1 MVNLRELS
9 EYGLI
14 ELDSNQRVILTLFCL
29 TLFSTILA
37 VEGGAIAETSPL
49 EKLVGLI
56 YLLPAA
62 MLTSEILTQELAN
75 TGSLITRDLLVLSSP
90 LVVHLR
96 TKAIQDLSD
105 EARAIGSMTLL
116 LLLALGLTDVSGG
129 LLA

>member
-29 TLFSTILA
+29 TLFSAILGL
-37 VEGGAIAETSPL
+37 EGGAIAETSPL

-62 MLTSEILTQELAN
+62 MITSEILTQEMAN
-75 TGSLITRDLLVLSSP
+75 TGSLILRDI
-90 LVVHLR
+90 LVVSAPLLCTFAPR
-96 TKAIQDLSD
+96 QSRIFLTK
-105 EARAIGSMTLL
+105 
-116 LLLALGLTDVSGG
+116 LGQ
-129 LLA
+129 